1 MAFIFSLSSLPP
13 PLPLALQVFIEVL
26 PELHSIRF
34 RVEGKHPLKVL
45 ELVDKEVRR
54 ALNMCA
60 SRLKT
65 VIYVPCIDKPGH
77 NINWDLLQERR
88 DLVVGATSINAD
100 MLERQY
106 KAFMRPKG
114 LLDYYDG
121 APALTLPSPRSARA
135 MRDRHNLNK
144 AAPASHQITK
154 PTRTGFWSYRWTGVE
169 SNGDDS
175 RLLEQ
180 MFGCL
185 IGEEINDSVV
195 EVDFALTFSP
205 PLPTTP
211 VSAPVTGPGE
221 VASARPHPL
230 LPTSI
235 HPTTRCFTT
244 ASGCKTGRTSG
255 WPL

>member
-88 DLVVGATSINAD
+88 DLVVGAMSINAD
-100 MLERQY
+100 KLERQY
-106 KAFMRPKG
+106 KAFMLPKG

-135 MRDRHNLNK
+135 LRDRHNLNK